1 MKLTGLARNTY
12 YKYKRQIRAEL
23 IAEQDLPKG
32 ASIFYE
38 PPNHSEPE
46 SRLTP
51 EEQQEFLEL
60 LAQLSPEQREALKEV
75 LKSFT

>member
-1 MKLTGLARNTY
+1 MNC
-12 YKYKRQIRAEL
+12 Q
-23 IAEQDLPKG
+23 
-32 ASIFYE
+32 
-38 PPNHSEPE
+38 NHSEPE
-46 SRLTP
+46 NGFTP